1 MLCKA
6 LKVPRST
13 YYGAVKRPK
22 SKRTLE
28 NELLSVQI
36 KDIWLNSKKRYGYPK
51 ITAQLKRENVKVG
64 AKRVWKLMNL
74 MGIRSITMR
83 KYRHYKSREAIG
95 FRNNIL
101 NRQFSTPAI
110 NKKWTADITY
120 IKTKRNGW
128 TYLASILDLKSRKI
142 IGWSYGRKMTTQLVI
157 VSLERAM
164 ENQDYPDGV
173 LIHSDMGSQYTSD
186 LFTAKTT
193 EFNMIQSFS
202 KKGCPYDNASIE
214 SFHGILKREEV
225 NLRTYQDYYTAKNA
239 LFDFIEGWYNR
250 NRLHGSLGYKT
261 PQEVED
267 ECKSKQKSNQEIIID
282 TE

>member
-1 MLCKA
+1 M

-13 YYGAVKRPK
+13 YYGAIKRPK
-22 SKRTLE
+22 SKRAIE
-28 NELLSVQI
+28 NEKLSIQI
-36 KDIWLNSKKRYGYPK
+36 KDIWLASKKRYGYPK
-51 ITAQLKRENVKVG
+51 ITAQLKRNDVQVG
-64 AKRVWKLMNL
+64 SKRVWKQMNL

-83 KYRHYKSREAIG
+83 KYRHYKSREKICL
-95 FRNNIL
+95 RNNIL
-101 NRQFSTPAI
+101 NRQFSTPTI
-110 NKKWTADITY
+110 NQKWTADITY

-164 ENQDYPDGV
+164 ENQGYPDGV

-193 EFNMIQSFS
+193 NFNMIQSFS

-225 NLRTYQDYYTAKNA
+225 NLRTYQDYYTAKNE

-267 ECKSKQKSNQEIIID
+267 ECKSRTKSNHEFIID